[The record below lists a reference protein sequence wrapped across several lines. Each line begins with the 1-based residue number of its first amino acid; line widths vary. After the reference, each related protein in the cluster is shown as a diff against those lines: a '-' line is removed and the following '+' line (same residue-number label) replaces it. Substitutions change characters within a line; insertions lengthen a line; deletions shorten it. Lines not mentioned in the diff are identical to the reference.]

1 MTGLAS
7 IWQHALACS
16 LLLLSGS
23 TRAEEPVDFNRDIR
37 PLLANNCFACH
48 GPDEAKREAEL
59 RLDRRDAA
67 LAELPTGSRAIV
79 PQDIEASELVAR
91 IASDDPDLRMPPA
104 DSGKS
109 LTPAQIELFTRWV
122 AQGAEYALHWSLVP
136 PRRPM
141 LPEDEEYKHPADRL
155 LVAKLK
161 RLSQN
166 SETPSPGPFP
176 EDGGAGLRLSPR
188 ADEVTLVRRLYF
200 DLLGLP
206 PDARRV
212 EQFLAD
218 DRPLAYEQL
227 VDELLASPHFGER
240 MAMYWLDLVRY
251 ADTNGYHGDNYR
263 SVWPYR
269 DYVIRAFNLN
279 KPFDEFTI
287 EQLAGD
293 LLPDATQE
301 QRVASAYNRLN
312 MITAEGGSQ
321 AKEYLAKYAADRV
334 RTTATVWMGM
344 TLGCAQCHDH
354 KFDPFTAE
362 DFYSFASY
370 FADIQERGVYNFTEE
385 RWDPEM
391 PVPSPKQAA
400 QQRQL
405 ETGIAAAERKLAEE
419 TPDLTAAREAWER
432 EQRDRVRADELMF
445 TALRPR
451 PKKSAFG
458 TKLKLLEDNSLLA
471 IGAKVNNEVY
481 LVNLQV
487 GPEPITA
494 IQLEAL
500 THPSLTNGSLSHA
513 NGNFVLTGF
522 EVEVAGPA
530 EPRRKV
536 AIANVVADYAAKD
549 HPIEHAI
556 DQDTNTGWSVDG
568 HQHALDRRAI
578 FTFGEPLRVPEGGRL
593 IVRLRHESIY
603 PVHNI
608 GRFRLSVT
616 SNEKPGL
623 PSHGLPDDITHAL
636 QAEPAARTAAQN
648 DLLAA
653 HFRQIT
659 PLLET
664 GRVKL
669 KSLRDE
675 QAELAKGIPTVLV
688 SVSVEPRETRLLPRG
703 NWLDGTGPVVQPHV
717 PAVFAIDSSKPQQR
731 ETRLDLARW
740 FVSPKNPLTARVFVN
755 RVWKLLFGRGLATPL
770 DDLGTQGTPPL
781 HEDVLDWLAVEFRES
796 GWDVKHLVRLIV
808 TSQAYQQSST
818 PTEAQLERDPLNL
831 RFARQSRFRFDAEVV
846 RDNALCVSGLWN
858 PAIGGPSVKPYQP
871 AGYWSQLNFP
881 EREWEADTG
890 PNLYRRG
897 LYTYWM
903 RTFLHPS
910 MLAFDAP
917 NREESTCQRERST
930 TPLQS
935 LALLNDPTYVEAARV
950 FAQRILTDGGIETSD
965 RISWAYREVLSREPA
980 SAICD
985 ELRALFEQDL
995 REYQSDPVAA
1005 TELIKIGATPVP
1017 TTISPAELAAWTS
1030 VARVLLNL
1038 HETITRY

>member
-1 MTGLAS
+1 MAGPNSNWWLGLVG
-7 IWQHALACS
+7 S
-16 LLLLSGS
+16 LLLLAGPA
-23 TRAEEPVDFNRDIR
+23 RAEEPIEFNRDIR
-37 PLLANNCFACH
+37 PLLADNCFACH

-59 RLDRRDAA
+59 RLDRRDSA

-79 PQDIEASELVAR
+79 PSDSEASELVAR
-91 IASDDPDLRMPPA
+91 VRSEDPDLRMPPA

-109 LTPAQIELFTRWV
+109 LTPEQIELLTRWV
-122 AQGAEYALHWSLVP
+122 AHGAEYAPHWSLVP

-141 LPEDEEYKHPADRL
+141 LPEVERYEHPVDRM

-161 RLSQN
+161 SLYQKSQ
-166 SETPSPGPFP
+166 TPSPSPSP
-176 EDGGAGLRLSPR
+176 ADGGGGFGLSPR
-188 ADEVTLVRRLYF
+188 ADSVTLVRRLYF

-206 PDARRV
+206 PDADRV

-218 DRPLAYEQL
+218 DRPLAYEHL

-269 DYVIRAFNLN
+269 DYVIRAFNTN
-279 KPFDEFTI
+279 KPFDEFTV

-293 LLPDATQE
+293 RLPEATQE
-301 QRVASAYNRLN
+301 QLVASAYNRLN

-321 AKEYLAKYAADRV
+321 PKEYLAKYAADRV

-354 KFDPFTAE
+354 KFDPLTAE
-362 DFYSFASY
+362 DFYSFAAY
-370 FADIQERGVYNFTEE
+370 FADIQERGVYNFTEG

-391 PVPSPKQAA
+391 PVPSPAQAE
-400 QQRQL
+400 QLRKL
-405 ETGIAAAERKLAEE
+405 ETQIAAAEQKLAEE
-419 TPDLTAAREAWER
+419 TPEVVAAREAWES

-445 TALRPR
+445 TAVRPT

-458 TKLKLLEDNSLLA
+458 TKLELLDDNSLLA
-471 IGAKVNNEVY
+471 VGEKVNNEVY
-481 LVNLQV
+481 RVNLQV
-487 GPEPITA
+487 GAEPITA

-500 THPSLTNGSLSHA
+500 THPSLTNGSLSRA

-522 EVEVAGPA
+522 EVDVVGPT
-530 EPRRKV
+530 EPRRRV
-536 AIANVVADYAAKD
+536 AIASAVADYAQKD
-549 HPIEHAI
+549 FPIEHAL
-556 DQDTNTGWSVDG
+556 DNDANTGWSVEG
-568 HQHALDRRAI
+568 HVHARDRRAL
-578 FTFGEPLRVPEGGRL
+578 FTFAEPLRVPEGGKL
-593 IVRLRHESIY
+593 IVRMRHESIY

-616 SNEKPGL
+616 SHEKPGL
-623 PSHGLPDDITHAL
+623 PSHGLTDDIANSL
-636 QAEPAARTAAQN
+636 LIEPTARTAAQKA
-648 DLLAA
+648 LLAS
-653 HFRQIT
+653 HFRQT
-659 PLLET
+659 APLLEP
-664 GRVKL
+664 
-669 KSLRDE
+669 LR
-675 QAELAKGIPTVLV
+675 AELQSRRDRQAALVKEIPTVLV
-688 SVSVEPRETRLLPRG
+688 SVSVEPREPRILPRG
-703 NWLDGTGPVVQPHV
+703 NWLDETGPVVQPHV
-717 PAVFAIDSSKPQQR
+717 PAVFNVARTKPERR

-740 FVSPKNPLTARVFVN
+740 FVSAKNPLTARVFVN
-755 RVWKLLFGRGLATPL
+755 RLWKLFFGRGLATPL
-770 DDLGTQGTPPL
+770 DDLGTQGTPPM
-781 HEDVLDWLAVEFRES
+781 HADVLDWLAVEFRES
-796 GWDVKHLVRLIV
+796 GWNVKHLVRLLV
-808 TSQAYQQSST
+808 ASQAYQQSST
-818 PTEAQLERDPLNL
+818 PSAALRELDPLNRL
-831 RFARQSRFRFDAEVV
+831 FARQSSFRLDAEMV

-858 PAIGGPSVKPYQP
+858 PAIGGPSAKPYQP

-890 PNLYRRG
+890 ANLYRRG

-910 MLAFDAP
+910 LLAFDAP
-917 NREESTCQRERST
+917 NREECTCQRERST

-950 FAQRILTDGGIETSD
+950 FAQRILAEGGAEPSD
-965 RISWAYREVLSREPA
+965 RIDWAYREVLSREPDA
-980 SAICD
+980 MVHN
-985 ELRALFEQDL
+985 ELRALFEEDL
-995 REYQSDPVAA
+995 REYQSDTAA
-1005 TELIKIGATPVP
+1005 AVELIKIGAAPVP
-1017 TTISPAELAAWTS
+1017 ATIDPTELAAWTS